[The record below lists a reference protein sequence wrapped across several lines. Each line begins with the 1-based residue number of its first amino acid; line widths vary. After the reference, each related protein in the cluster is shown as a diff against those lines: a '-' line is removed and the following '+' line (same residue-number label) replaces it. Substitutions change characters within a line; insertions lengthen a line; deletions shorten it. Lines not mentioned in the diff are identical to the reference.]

1 MVGVTKQ
8 TNLSQTVCVD
18 RMGEQEEEQEELT
31 LPSGEFS
38 WNTGQQQ
45 MLLGSYYWGYTLAQ
59 VPSAWVA
66 TKIGFRLAFG
76 LAMMAG
82 SLLTLLFPLAVHT
95 SVWLGVVARICLG
108 LVHAV
113 AASLCLHERYSNRL
127 ELLCWPRPQ
136 AGHKVETLTG

>member
-8 TNLSQTVCVD
+8 TNLSQAVCVD
-18 RMGEQEEEQEELT
+18 RMGEQEEEQELT

-38 WNTGQQQ
+38 WNTRQQQ

-82 SLLTLLFPLAVHT
+82 SLLTLLFPLACISAILQEFLQVF
-95 SVWLGVVARICLG
+95 VAMGKIN
-108 LVHAV
+108 
-113 AASLCLHERYSNRL
+113 S
-127 ELLCWPRPQ
+127 
-136 AGHKVETLTG
+136 